1 MGRFRDRMDDDL
13 RIRGYS
19 ANTRASYL
27 RCVRH
32 FVRHF
37 MRPPDQ
43 LTPEHI
49 REYQLYLTRDR
60 QVSWPYFN
68 QVVCA
73 LRFFYRQVLQKDWA
87 VAQIPYQRTGR
98 RLPEILSPQEVAALF
113 RATANLKHRALLMT
127 MYAGGLRVSE
137 VTHLRVTDIDG
148 QRMVIRIE
156 QGKGRQDRYVML
168 SPHLHRVL
176 QEYGRTR
183 RPTTW
188 LFPGPT
194 GRPLTRESVNRV
206 FHQAQ
211 RRARITK
218 HVYPYSLRHA
228 CATHLLEQG
237 TNIRAIQT
245 LLGHRS
251 LRTTQRYTHVA
262 TTYLRDTPSPLD
274 QLPDLASLVPPTS

>member
-1 MGRFRDRMDDDL
+1 LFTSHPAEEDVMGRFRDRMDDDL

-49 REYQLYLTRDR
+49 RQYQLYLTRDR

-68 QVVCA
+68 QAVCA
-73 LRFFYRQVLQKDWA
+73 LRFFYRQVLQTDWA

-137 VTHLRVTDIDG
+137 VTHLRVTDIDE
-148 QRMVIRIE
+148 QRGVIRIE
-156 QGKGRQDRYVML
+156 QGIVTA
-168 SPHLHRVL
+168 P
-176 QEYGRTR
+176 
-183 RPTTW
+183 
-188 LFPGPT
+188 
-194 GRPLTRESVNRV
+194 
-206 FHQAQ
+206 
-211 RRARITK
+211 
-218 HVYPYSLRHA
+218 
-228 CATHLLEQG
+228 
-237 TNIRAIQT
+237 
-245 LLGHRS
+245 
-251 LRTTQRYTHVA
+251 
-262 TTYLRDTPSPLD
+262 
-274 QLPDLASLVPPTS
+274 